1 MLCFASLSLCL
12 EGFGLSRPS
21 AFHVQMLNLGRSPG
35 RMPLL
40 GAAYLLLLG
49 MLAAGK
55 ALLLEVLDTALGR
68 DIGLARVGWDEL
80 EANWTLLGA
89 L

>member
-1 MLCFASLSLCL
+1 M
-12 EGFGLSRPS
+12 GVGLRRPS
-21 AFHVQMLNLGRSPG
+21 AFHVHMLSLGRSPG

-49 MLAAGK
+49 VLAAGK
-55 ALLLEVLDTALGR
+55 ALLLEVFDTALGR
-68 DIGLARVGWDEL
+68 EVRLQRVGWDEL
-80 EANWTLLGA
+80 EGSWALLGT

>member
-1 MLCFASLSLCL
+1 
-12 EGFGLSRPS
+12 
-21 AFHVQMLNLGRSPG
+21 
-35 RMPLL
+35 MPLL

-49 MLAAGK
+49 VLAAGK

-80 EANWTLLGA
+80 EAN
-89 L
+89 